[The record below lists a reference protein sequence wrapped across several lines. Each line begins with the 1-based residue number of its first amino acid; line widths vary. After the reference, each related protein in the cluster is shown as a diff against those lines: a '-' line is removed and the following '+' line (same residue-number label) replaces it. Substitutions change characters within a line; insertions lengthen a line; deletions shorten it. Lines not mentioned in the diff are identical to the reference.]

1 VQLTSLRPAADQF
14 SGFLRDALKV
24 ELELGHMKS
33 MKSFVSTLYSEVII
47 PPTSPLLDNEREDG
61 SIIKDPEATE
71 ESNAIQGEYHGGLGF
86 EFKFP
91 GDAKK

>member
-1 VQLTSLRPAADQF
+1 LTSLRPAADQF
-14 SGFLRDALKV
+14 SGFLRDALKS

-33 MKSFVSTLYSEVII
+33 MKSFVKTLYSEVII
-47 PPTSPLLDNEREDG
+47 PPASQVLDNEREDG
-61 SIIKDPEATE
+61 SIIKDPGASE
-71 ESNAIQGEYHGGLGF
+71 ESNAIKGEYHGGLGF